1 MVCSLSWY
9 AEVILLWCFCQ
20 SEGLVVGCADRR
32 WCLCTASGHRL
43 HGDVWLLSVLPLA
56 ALPLACLLHHL
67 ILVFYTCARI
77 TQLREELD
85 RMHTANSGARFPQ
98 RCCFRIASV
107 FVICKS
113 SYIWILGFQKLHQK
127 GSGKNMYVHHNP
139 NSSFLR
145 TFFVNCDY
153 RSLSTKKTVK
163 LLIIRQRTWHLKL
176 NVPIGWELNL
186 LYN

>member
-1 MVCSLSWY
+1 MHALAKPTAVISSTVHRVGVCKVVRDLDSDYYFSTMVCSLSLY

-77 TQLREELD
+77 TQRRRDKEELD
-85 RMHTANSGARFPQ
+85 RMHTANSMHDS
-98 RCCFRIASV
+98 RCSRYCFQIPPI
-107 FVICKS
+107 FVVYKS
-113 SYIWILGFQKLHQK
+113 SCTCIGILRIHQFQPK
-127 GSGKNMYVHHNP
+127 GSSGSGGSPGEEHEVP
-139 NSSFLR
+139 
-145 TFFVNCDY
+145 
-153 RSLSTKKTVK
+153 TVM
-163 LLIIRQRTWHLKL
+163 
-176 NVPIGWELNL
+176 
-186 LYN
+186 